1 MLYEQFQFKILRL
14 LRPVWNRVVSFDL
27 ETNVKNLKFLTDE
40 RILAISLARRKKG
53 NLMESKGVEIKTLF
67 LKEDTNESEI
77 ELLREL
83 GSELDRIKPLCV
95 LGYGIRQYDI
105 PLMAMKKQYYGKYM
119 KAWSEF
125 WKIVDFIESAVHID
139 LYHLLKYK
147 RYRKFEEALNSSEF
161 AGLPLKK
168 TKRIVTENR
177 KGKALEIYNLWKR
190 NKEKLKNYIEG
201 DVHDALLIAE
211 KLVFG

>member
-40 RILAISLARRKKG
+40 RILAISLARRKNG

-95 LGYGIRQYDI
+95 LGYGIR
-105 PLMAMKKQYYGKYM
+105 
-119 KAWSEF
+119 WSEF

-139 LYHLLKYK
+139 LYHILKYK

-168 TKRIVTENR
+168 TKSIVTENR

-190 NKEKLKNYIEG
+190 NKENLKNYIEG